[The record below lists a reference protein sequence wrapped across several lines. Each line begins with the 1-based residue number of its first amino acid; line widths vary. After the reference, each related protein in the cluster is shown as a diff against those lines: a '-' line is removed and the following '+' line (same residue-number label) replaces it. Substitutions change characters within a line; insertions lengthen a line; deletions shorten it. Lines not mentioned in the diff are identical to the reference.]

1 MKPGKLYGVSV
12 GPGDPA
18 LMTLKAAEC
27 IRCCPVL
34 AAPRM
39 ASGKTLALDIA
50 AAAVDISGKQIEYL
64 SLPMTRDADA
74 LLASRQQAAGQ
85 IAAHLE
91 HGEDVALLNLGDASL
106 YSSYSYLCR
115 LLCTQG
121 YAAETIPGVP
131 SFCACAAQLNRSLA
145 ETDQPL
151 QILPAAMPNLAAA
164 LLQPGGKVVMKA
176 GSSLAGLKQLL
187 QELGLTEHAV
197 LITDCGLP
205 SQQIYQDLQQ
215 APDTAGYFSTL
226 LLR

>member
-85 IAAHLE
+85 IAARRE
-91 HGEDVALLNLGDASL
+91 NAGK
-106 YSSYSYLCR
+106 
-115 LLCTQG
+115 
-121 YAAETIPGVP
+121 TI
-131 SFCACAAQLNRSLA
+131 A
-145 ETDQPL
+145 
-151 QILPAAMPNLAAA
+151 
-164 LLQPGGKVVMKA
+164 VV
-176 GSSLAGLKQLL
+176 
-187 QELGLTEHAV
+187 
-197 LITDCGLP
+197 I
-205 SQQIYQDLQQ
+205 
-215 APDTAGYFSTL
+215 PDTGMRYLSTDLFSAQS
-226 LLR
+226 